1 MAIKSS
7 FIYPRFIAINELNF
21 PFYQTTHFNKHL
33 INILQSLDN
42 FEYFP
47 DMVVPF
53 QQFIPG
59 ENAQE
64 ISFLLLLLLCPIL
77 NCPSSFLFS
86 LLQLPWHKW
95 NFPSRALFDD
105 TAQQQP
111 RKWTTYWPSFQ
122 ERKEGRTKG
131 RKGNGIPFIKSLQV
145 GEIQESPW

>member
-64 ISFLLLLLLCPIL
+64 ISFLLLLLCPIL
-77 NCPSSFLFS
+77 NCPVPRLFFS
-86 LLQLPWHKW
+86 LFCSCHGTNGIFLHGHFLMTLLNNNPE
-95 NFPSRALFDD
+95 S
-105 TAQQQP
+105 
-111 RKWTTYWPSFQ
+111 
-122 ERKEGRTKG
+122 GRLTDQVSKKG
-131 RKGNGIPFIKSLQV
+131 RKAGQRDEKETESL
-145 GEIQESPW
+145 SKRDYK